1 MRFPKWIL
9 PAGAVALCANG
20 ALLGMALFLTHH
32 DISKRQDITN
42 PTPVTTFEMTP
53 EATPEQQDAAEP
65 AKPKDEPKPDLGK
78 DDSFE
83 ADISADLAGMGSGL
97 GDAVAINL
105 GGATEGVSAKHLVFE
120 SYELDQP
127 PRPVVKAPPQYPM
140 KARQDGIEGVVQV
153 KILVR
158 DDGSVG
164 EVQIIDSRPKDVF
177 DDAVLSAVP
186 RWRFEPGVIGG
197 KKVTSW
203 VVTALHFKLN

>member
-32 DISKRQDITN
+32 EISKRQDITN
-42 PTPVTTFEMTP
+42 PMQVNTFEMTP
-53 EATPEQQDAAEP
+53 EAEPPQQDASEP
-65 AKPKDEPKPDLGK
+65 TKPKDEPKPDVGPDL
-78 DDSFE
+78 FE
-83 ADISADLAGMGSGL
+83 ADISPDLAAMGAAGV
-97 GDAVAINL
+97 GAVAINL
-105 GGATEGVSAKHLVFE
+105 GGATDALSAKKLVFE

-127 PRPVVKAPPQYPM
+127 PRPVVKTPPPYPM

-177 DDAVLSAVP
+177 DDAVLSVVP
-186 RWRFEPGVIGG
+186 HWRFEPGVVGG